1 MESLEDILDRHP
13 FFAGFEAAHGRLVAG
28 CARNVRFAAGQYLFR
43 EGDPADEFFLI
54 RHGKVALE
62 LIEPGRPPV
71 VFATLGEGEIVGASW
86 LLPPYRWRLAARAV
100 ELTRAIGIDA
110 ACLRGKCEAD
120 HHLGYEMMK
129 RFCRSWWS
137 GCRPP
142 ACNCWTSMESAE
154 MAAPDPFLPQPYRVE
169 RRRRELIGAVTLDL
183 APLAGERP
191 DFLPGQFNMLYVF
204 GVGEVAISLS
214 GDAERGTAF
223 VHTVRNVGAV
233 SGALTRLEVGA
244 SVGVR
249 GPFGSGWPLVE
260 AEAEGADVLLVAGG
274 LGLAPLR
281 PALYALLARRERYG
295 RVVIMVGSR
304 SPEDILYRREL
315 EHWRR
320 RADLEVLLTVDHADA
335 DWRGHVGVVPALIPH
350 AGLDPVE
357 TLALVC
363 GPEVMM
369 RFTANALLAA
379 GVRPER
385 IHLSME
391 RNMKCA
397 VAQCGH
403 CQFGPFF
410 VCREGPVLRYDRIAG
425 ILAVPE
431 I

>member
-1 MESLEDILDRHP
+1 
-13 FFAGFEAAHGRLVAG
+13 
-28 CARNVRFAAGQYLFR
+28 
-43 EGDPADEFFLI
+43 
-54 RHGKVALE
+54 
-62 LIEPGRPPV
+62 
-71 VFATLGEGEIVGASW
+71 
-86 LLPPYRWRLAARAV
+86 
-100 ELTRAIGIDA
+100 
-110 ACLRGKCEAD
+110 
-120 HHLGYEMMK
+120 
-129 RFCRSWWS
+129 
-137 GCRPP
+137 
-142 ACNCWTSMESAE
+142 
-154 MAAPDPFLPQPYRVE
+154 MAAPDPFLPQPWRVE
-169 RRRRELIGAVTLDL
+169 RRRRELIGAVTLEL

-244 SVGVR
+244 SIGVR
-249 GPFGSGWPLVE
+249 GPFGSGWPL

-281 PALYALLARRERYG
+281 PAVYALLARRERYG

-320 RADLEVLLTVDHADA
+320 RSDLEVLLTVDHADA

-379 GVRPER
+379 GIRPER